1 MDPIIA
7 DILAVPST
15 IQRRGTIHTIIA
27 DIAHA
32 EHPVILNSIIFIFW
46 LEDTDILVGIY
57 IYFG

>member
-15 IQRRGTIHTIIA
+15 IHRRGTIHTIIA

-46 LEDTDILVGIY
+46 LEDTDILADIY
-57 IYFG
+57 